1 MKKLVIALFLFVVAC
16 GSEQVQTFKT
26 GTYKMVD
33 SLNGVPTVIHFSEDG
48 KFSGKVVNNIMGS
61 FNLGNNSSLS
71 FGEAVTTMMVGPE
84 ETMEAE
90 QNFLQILPRIKSY
103 KMQGNYLVLITENG
117 GQLLFEPLNENE

>member
-61 FNLGNNSSLS
+61 FILGNNSSLS

>member
-16 GSEQVQTFKT
+16 GSEEIQTFKA

-33 SLNGVPTVIHFSEDG
+33 SLNGVPTVINFSEDG

-61 FNLGNNSSLS
+61 FILGNNSSLS
-71 FGEAVTTMMVGPE
+71 FGEAVTTMMMGPE
-84 ETMEAE
+84 EAMEAE

>member
-33 SLNGVPTVIHFSEDG
+33 SLNGVPTVINFSEDG

-61 FNLGNNSSLS
+61 FILGNNSSLS
-71 FGEAVTTMMVGPE
+71 FGEAVTTMMMGPE
-84 ETMEAE
+84 EAMEAE

-117 GQLLFEPLNENE
+117 GQLLFEPFSENE

>member
-33 SLNGVPTVIHFSEDG
+33 SLNGVPTVINFSEDG

-71 FGEAVTTMMVGPE
+71 FGEAVTTMMMGPE
-84 ETMEAE
+84 EAMEAE

-117 GQLLFEPLNENE
+117 GQLLFEPFSENE